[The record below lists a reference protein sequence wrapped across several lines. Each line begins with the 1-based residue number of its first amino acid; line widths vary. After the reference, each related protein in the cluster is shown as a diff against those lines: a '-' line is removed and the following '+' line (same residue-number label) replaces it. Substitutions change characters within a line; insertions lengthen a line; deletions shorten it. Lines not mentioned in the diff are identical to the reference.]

1 MSNGDRK
8 HGLDRGKDA
17 ERARDAE
24 ADAAADEQA
33 RDFRMRVMARRWI
46 QRKASRG
53 AGTTGELPKA
63 ATALPGDVR
72 AKMEPQLG
80 ADLSGVKVGTDGKSA
95 AAAERLGARA
105 FTVDGEVHFGAG
117 EFAPGTKEG
126 DRLLA
131 HELTHVVQGQ
141 RSGVQRKAEN
151 DQGEEAPGHDVS
163 QPGDPAEQEADAVAD
178 EVTDK
183 LHDHRNEAHGS
194 GAQASGSG
202 AAAAAGGQKARPI
215 SAKLYGVGTK
225 IHRKAPPTDAS
236 KAAKDGKDDKK
247 AGADAG
253 HDKKAGAGAG
263 HGEWEEA
270 KAQLA
275 AGKIPPPKML
285 PPTKGNTDGLHRL
298 RDIET
303 DANLPPAVRGKF
315 MTAFAGKI
323 GSMKEPPENLFE
335 VLKQIVHS
343 DPDSFLRKGTKL
355 PSADYVKNTL
365 GGLKRAISLKAAC
378 AGMIT
383 QAFYERARKADKT
396 LPPNVADINWGNAQR
411 LVELIKSGK
420 VAFDPNSDMNGG
432 AMIAGRAPGSSG
444 WYFAGKDATA
454 EAPKELQV
462 QLAVGAEY
470 ADGYIMVELPPEL
483 AAPAADH
490 GGGHGAGQQ
499 GGSRPTALDLC
510 LAPEGKLNPDE
521 AAPVGF
527 TAPAAPG
534 QAGLREV
541 VMPPLP
547 LSAMASRRFVASK

>member
-8 HGLDRGKDA
+8 QGLDRGKDA
-17 ERARDAE
+17 ERVAQAE
-24 ADAAADEQA
+24 ADAAADDQA
-33 RDFRMRVMARRWI
+33 HDFRMRVMARRWI

-53 AGTTGELPKA
+53 AGATGELPKA
-63 ATALPGDVR
+63 AAPLPNDVR

-80 ADLSGVKVGTDGKSA
+80 ADLSSVKVGTDGKSA
-95 AAAERLGARA
+95 VAAERIGARA

-141 RSGVQRKAEN
+141 RSGVQRKADHDQDEN
-151 DQGEEAPGHDVS
+151 AAEHDVS

-178 EVTDK
+178 DVTDK

-194 GAQASGSG
+194 GAHAPEAG
-202 AAAAAGGQKARPI
+202 AAAAGGQKARPI

-225 IHRKAPPTDAS
+225 IYRKAPPTDAS
-236 KAAKDGKDDKK
+236 KAGKDDKAGKNDKK

-253 HDKKAGAGAG
+253 HGQ
-263 HGEWEEA
+263 WEEA

-285 PPTKGNTDGLHRL
+285 PPTKGNTDGLSRL
-298 RDIET
+298 HDIET
-303 DANLPPAVRGKF
+303 DKNLPPDVRGKF
-315 MTAFAGKI
+315 MAAFAAKI
-323 GSMKEPPENLFE
+323 GSMKDPPESLFE

-378 AGMIT
+378 AGMVT
-383 QAFYERARKADKT
+383 AAFYERARKADKT

-411 LVELIKSGK
+411 LVELIKSSK
-420 VAFDPNSDMNGG
+420 VAFNPNSDLNGG
-432 AMIAGRAPGSSG
+432 AMIAGRTPGSSG
-444 WYFAGKDATA
+444 WYFAGKDASA

-483 AAPAADH
+483 AAPAADQ
-490 GGGHGAGQQ
+490 GGGHGAGAQ

-521 AAPVGF
+521 AAPVGH
-527 TAPAAPG
+527 TAPTAPG
-534 QAGLREV
+534 QVGLREV

-547 LSAMASRRFVASK
+547 LSAMASRRFAASK